1 MLKDEMAQ
9 LRQLVR
15 QHESRRGEISKELEK
30 ARQLEG
36 EERRRLEESRITEQE
51 KRLKLRARFQSAVRS
66 VVREQRAMAAIATP
80 SPDLVALGEQLED
93 QLYTLH
99 HSLHSLKYGPV
110 DREQGATKLQG
121 WWRCIL
127 AKRVARCLRI
137 NCAIWRLRDRMVN
150 SAVKIQSWYRGLK
163 IRRKWQETLRQ
174 ALRKQRKSDEIRL
187 QNQIRVV
194 RVLQKAIRVYL
205 ARRRL
210 VRSLEAGPQL
220 LRESTDDSHSK
231 NSRYV
236 DNWRPAAEKRLLR
249 ERPPPEDRE
258 LAKMEEAGL
267 IPFYSN
273 VATNTIRHRI
283 GGPHALKI
291 QYQLGVGVGSHLNR
305 HFEDAVSETSPRST
319 ASPRASKPLD
329 APKEVQAEVP
339 GDLQTER
346 KEEAN
351 PVSVAAEARE
361 SEIKALEDR
370 KSPKLVRPFMFKG
383 AAELLRDDLGGN
395 WDIYPQGLSDGLLKS
410 LAFDMARA
418 PKKPSKTKPKRKP
431 LTCTK
436 PLEALPMRTEQRAAA
451 REAAQAEAD
460 ELEAKLKARAA
471 VAHLEHPMLESL
483 LPLPNVPMH
492 PRQPTQPKPPPGP
505 PPGRARPGLILYKDQ
520 EDCSWADATSFYH
533 EGSRRHGR
541 STEGWRNM

>member
-1 MLKDEMAQ
+1 MAFAGLLRKLMKSGDFGKRCVPMVTDEARTFGLNSFFHEFKIHAPFGQHYTPVDHDILMNSRSSRSAAPAVSDDWSRLNMLKDEMAQ

-51 KRLKLRARFQSAVRS
+51 TGIGLRACR
-66 VVREQRAMAAIATP
+66 
-80 SPDLVALGEQLED
+80 D

-210 VRSLEAGPQL
+210 VRSLEAG
-220 LRESTDDSHSK
+220 
-231 NSRYV
+231 YV

-291 QYQLGVGVGSHLNR
+291 QYQLGVG
-305 HFEDAVSETSPRST
+305 DAVSETSPRST

-395 WDIYPQGLSDGLLKS
+395 WDIYPQGLSDGLLK
-410 LAFDMARA
+410 LCKMV
-418 PKKPSKTKPKRKP
+418 
-431 LTCTK
+431 L
-436 PLEALPMRTEQRAAA
+436 
-451 REAAQAEAD
+451 
-460 ELEAKLKARAA
+460 
-471 VAHLEHPMLESL
+471 
-483 LPLPNVPMH
+483 
-492 PRQPTQPKPPPGP
+492 
-505 PPGRARPGLILYKDQ
+505 
-520 EDCSWADATSFYH
+520 
-533 EGSRRHGR
+533 
-541 STEGWRNM
+541 